1 MKKFSSVILFFAIVT
16 LIMGGCTSLDCSTNN
31 IVALNLKLAGE
42 VDTLKA
48 DTLSIYTTRID
59 GTDTLL
65 FNRGNNV
72 SSFSLPMSY
81 SNNTDVYAFLLKD
94 TLQREY
100 KDTLL
105 IEKNSQIHIESV
117 DCSPQY
123 FHHIIG
129 VQYTRNSID
138 SIVINNPNVNNDATK
153 QHLLIYFK
161 HNI

>member
-1 MKKFSSVILFFAIVT
+1 MWYIEMGGMYNIKGQRVFGRKIFIDPDNISEVRKKF
-16 LIMGGCTSLDCSTNN
+16 
-31 IVALNLKLAGE
+31 
-42 VDTLKA
+42 
-48 DTLSIYTTRID
+48 
-59 GTDTLL
+59 
-65 FNRGNNV
+65 
-72 SSFSLPMSY
+72 
-81 SNNTDVYAFLLKD
+81 NNTDVYAFLLKD

-105 IEKNSQIHIESV
+105 IDKNSQIHIESV